1 MVINGGAIQFT
12 DSDREN
18 FTVEKYTD
26 EEIKCNSEQFLKK
39 RKKRRCVFLIIL
51 MVLVLIRC
59 LAWKIRCVIDIALLF
74 YFFVTIICESGDKTN
89 IKAARRAYYIEAEVV
104 KILPE
109 ERHMDG
115 TLTSGSDLSI
125 FYPIV
130 GRDTTIGYESIYY
143 LTQEQYDDAVIGG
156 KVRISLKGK

>member
-18 FTVEKYTD
+18 FTVKKYTD

-104 KILPE
+104 
-109 ERHMDG
+109 
-115 TLTSGSDLSI
+115 
-125 FYPIV
+125 
-130 GRDTTIGYESIYY
+130 GYESIYY

>member
-1 MVINGGAIQFT
+1 MVINGGVIQFT

-18 FTVEKYTD
+18 FTVKKYTD

-89 IKAARRAYYIEAEVV
+89 IKAARRAY
-104 KILPE
+104 IL
-109 ERHMDG
+109 RRK
-115 TLTSGSDLSI
+115 L
-125 FYPIV
+125 
-130 GRDTTIGYESIYY
+130 
-143 LTQEQYDDAVIGG
+143 
-156 KVRISLKGK
+156 

>member
-1 MVINGGAIQFT
+1 MCFFNHINGARVNKVFGL
-12 DSDREN
+12 EN
-18 FTVEKYTD
+18 QMCYRHCIV
-26 EEIKCNSEQFLKK
+26 
-39 RKKRRCVFLIIL
+39 IL
-51 MVLVLIRC
+51 
-59 LAWKIRCVIDIALLF
+59 
-74 YFFVTIICESGDKTN
+74 FFITIICESGDKTN
-89 IKAARRAYYIEAEVV
+89 IKAAKRAYYIEAEVV

-125 FYPIV
+125 VYPIV

>member
-18 FTVEKYTD
+18 FTVKKYTD

-59 LAWKIRCVIDIALLF
+59 LAW
-74 YFFVTIICESGDKTN
+74 
-89 IKAARRAYYIEAEVV
+89 
-104 KILPE
+104 
-109 ERHMDG
+109 
-115 TLTSGSDLSI
+115 
-125 FYPIV
+125 
-130 GRDTTIGYESIYY
+130 
-143 LTQEQYDDAVIGG
+143 
-156 KVRISLKGK
+156 

>member
-1 MVINGGAIQFT
+1 
-12 DSDREN
+12 
-18 FTVEKYTD
+18 
-26 EEIKCNSEQFLKK
+26 
-39 RKKRRCVFLIIL
+39 
-51 MVLVLIRC
+51 MVLVLIRVY
-59 LAWKIRCVIDIALLF
+59 WKIRCSRHYFALLF
-74 YFFVTIICESGDKTN
+74 YFCNIYESGDKTN

-143 LTQEQYDDAVIGG
+143 LTQEQYYDAVIGG
-156 KVRISLKGK
+156 K

>member
-1 MVINGGAIQFT
+1 M
-12 DSDREN
+12 S
-18 FTVEKYTD
+18 
-26 EEIKCNSEQFLKK
+26 
-39 RKKRRCVFLIIL
+39 
-51 MVLVLIRC
+51 
-59 LAWKIRCVIDIALLF
+59 
-74 YFFVTIICESGDKTN
+74 IICESGDKTN

-125 FYPIV
+125 FYSIV

>member
-1 MVINGGAIQFT
+1 
-12 DSDREN
+12 
-18 FTVEKYTD
+18 
-26 EEIKCNSEQFLKK
+26 
-39 RKKRRCVFLIIL
+39 

-109 ERHMDG
+109 ESTDIFVLYPNISNPLMFKLLHLKILFKLNLIIFHV
-115 TLTSGSDLSI
+115 TLKYGFIYLFSLSED
-125 FYPIV
+125 FRPKH
-130 GRDTTIGYESIYY
+130 TMNW
-143 LTQEQYDDAVIGG
+143 LQ
-156 KVRISLKGK
+156 